1 MDIKKI
7 LFIGLGGA
15 GQRHLRILK
24 KLLPD
29 SVVFSAYR
37 HTSKTPFLR
46 SDFTV
51 DETKNLVDE
60 YGLKV
65 FNDLEGAFN
74 SKPSITV
81 ISTPT
86 AYHKE
91 FLMLAVKANSGI
103 IIEKPW
109 AENLNGFKDFKSEV
123 IKRKLPFLI
132 SFQRRY
138 NPLIT
143 LTKRIIE
150 NKEIGTPMTASFTI
164 FSDVESWHSYENWRE
179 LYAVKKELGGGVLLT
194 EIHEIDLIYWFFGL
208 PQTIYCVGG
217 NRGSVKLD
225 VEDTAQLILEYDNL
239 SVSVSMCFVNK
250 NKARNFNII
259 GDNGSIEWNETE
271 NNLKVYNNNRKTDIY
286 LEKDLTN
293 DKLFFDQAYK
303 FINNWT
309 LEDSKNSLESAGNSL
324 AIVIAAKK
332 SLLSGQVEIIKDSF

>member
-123 IKRKLPFLI
+123 IKMR
-132 SFQRRY
+132 
-138 NPLIT
+138 T
-143 LTKRIIE
+143 
-150 NKEIGTPMTASFTI
+150 
-164 FSDVESWHSYENWRE
+164 
-179 LYAVKKELGGGVLLT
+179 
-194 EIHEIDLIYWFFGL
+194 
-208 PQTIYCVGG
+208 
-217 NRGSVKLD
+217 
-225 VEDTAQLILEYDNL
+225 
-239 SVSVSMCFVNK
+239 
-250 NKARNFNII
+250 
-259 GDNGSIEWNETE
+259 
-271 NNLKVYNNNRKTDIY
+271 
-286 LEKDLTN
+286 
-293 DKLFFDQAYK
+293 
-303 FINNWT
+303 
-309 LEDSKNSLESAGNSL
+309 
-324 AIVIAAKK
+324 
-332 SLLSGQVEIIKDSF
+332 